1 MIEMTLEMA
10 ERAAKAALGK
20 AQSLGLAMSTAVVDE
35 SGRTVLVMRAD
46 GASFTSPETSR
57 AKAVTAANFRRA
69 TKQLS
74 ESAATNS
81 AFWMSAAVV
90 LRGEAMPSPG
100 GVPIVREGR
109 VIGAIG
115 CGGGSSDQDHECA
128 LAGANAV

>member
-57 AKAVTAANFRRA
+57 AKA
-69 TKQLS
+69 
-74 ESAATNS
+74 E
-81 AFWMSAAVV
+81 
-90 LRGEAMPSPG
+90 
-100 GVPIVREGR
+100 I
-109 VIGAIG
+109 
-115 CGGGSSDQDHECA
+115 
-128 LAGANAV
+128 